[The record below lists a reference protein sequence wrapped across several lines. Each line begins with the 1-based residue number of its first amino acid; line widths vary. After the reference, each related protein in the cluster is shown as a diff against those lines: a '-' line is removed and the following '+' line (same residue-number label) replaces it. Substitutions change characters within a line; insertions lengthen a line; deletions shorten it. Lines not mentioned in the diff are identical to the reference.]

1 MEIKMR
7 FLKMIKLLSLALLVT
22 IISCGQNETAVEKEV
37 ETLPPSMRSDDEG
50 LINYVTLTNEQAENL
65 KIKTEVV
72 QKSFAVY
79 PINASAVVEPSP
91 DHVSIISAPIEGLIV
106 KIYAHKGDPVKKG
119 QVLLEL
125 ESLEFADLIASLIRS
140 SAEEKFRKNNFQRM
154 QSLYDQKIKSRREL
168 EQSENEYER
177 ARASARASV
186 ARLLAVGLTQ
196 KEIQAWQEDPDRH
209 PHLAIRADR
218 SGWMTEHLVEHGQAV
233 NRYDRMG
240 MIVNT
245 DKLLVKGYVS
255 PEDADFIDP
264 EIDVTISLRKSEN
277 KQLKTKIHSIVPVLD
292 EQNRSVVVNAFV
304 TNPDSWLTPGRNV
317 RMQIEGST
325 AEKVIHISKNG
336 LLIFGDQ
343 PTVFVKVSDN
353 KFEQRPI
360 KIAQDTGSRTVVYSG
375 LTAGEEIAVSQ
386 VFSLKALA
394 KYTEEPE

>member
-1 MEIKMR
+1 MR